1 LGGPDAAEERQIMKG
16 IMNLQK
22 VAAMGLGLVALNLQA
37 ENSIIKDQ
45 KDKVSYSIGVNIGTS
60 FKQQGI
66 DVNPEAL
73 IAGFKDAL
81 SGGKAVLTQEEVSH
95 TLAALQRE
103 LMTKQVEQARLLAD
117 KNKKDS
123 EVFFADNRKKEGIK
137 TTASGLQYKVITEG
151 KGKRPMA
158 TDTVR
163 VHYRGTL
170 LDGSEFDSSYQH
182 SEPAEFSVAGV
193 IRGWT
198 EAVQL
203 MPVGSK
209 WQLFVP
215 PNLAYGEE
223 GQGSV
228 IGPNAAL
235 IFEVELL
242 SVVDPAK
249 QGK

>member
-1 LGGPDAAEERQIMKG
+1 
-16 IMNLQK
+16 
-22 VAAMGLGLVALNLQA
+22 
-37 ENSIIKDQ
+37 
-45 KDKVSYSIGVNIGTS
+45 
-60 FKQQGI
+60 
-66 DVNPEAL
+66 
-73 IAGFKDAL
+73 
-81 SGGKAVLTQEEVSH
+81 
-95 TLAALQRE
+95 
-103 LMTKQVEQARLLAD
+103 LAD
-117 KNKKDS
+117 KNKKDA

-182 SEPAEFSVAGV
+182 GEPAEFSVAGV

-209 WQLFVP
+209 WQLFIP
-215 PNLAYGEE
+215 SNLAYGEE